1 MMMEAITTI
10 FGEYT
15 PVVYTLADGTI
26 TTGVNWAYVASV
38 LIFSI
43 CLYSALRILGTVFKR

>member
-26 TTGVNWAYVASV
+26 TTGVNWAYVAGV

-43 CLYSALRILGTVFKR
+43 CLYSALRILGAVFKR

>member
-26 TTGVNWAYVASV
+26 TTGVDWGYVAGV